1 MPLVPGKLPAG
12 TCYGTP
18 QQLLDI
24 FSQYLSVTGTD
35 QGVLYTTNTNSPPLV
50 TDVTEPTP
58 RLWVDRSASNSPVVY
73 SYGGSTSKNWV
84 MLGSQT
90 IAKTFLYTSF
100 NSPTLG
106 ASKHALICNLPARS
120 LINWVAYRVNSAFTG
135 SWTVLGLQLDLDP
148 VTLNTASSALVTGN
162 PGSGALGSGALPN
175 IPITSAA
182 STNAG
187 PTILQSS
194 GILGKWTPVVSSNIY
209 DASRLYV
216 YRPATPAT
224 YTGGSISFW
233 VNYTQLQA

>member
-35 QGVLYTTNTNSPPLV
+35 QGVLYTTNPNSPPLV
-50 TDVTEPTP
+50 TDVNEPTP
-58 RLWVDRSASNSPVVY
+58 RLWIDRSLGNSPIIY

-90 IAKTFLYTSF
+90 LTKTFLYPAF
-100 NSPTLG
+100 NSPVLG
-106 ASKHALICNLPARS
+106 ASKHALICQLPARS
-120 LINWVAYRVNSAFTG
+120 LINWVAYRVNSAFDAG
-135 SWTVLGLQLDLDP
+135 SSNLQVDLDP
-148 VTLNTASSALVTGN
+148 ATLNTASGSAVTGN
-162 PGSGALGSGALPN
+162 PGVGRLGSTFA
-175 IPITSAA
+175 ITSAA
-182 STNAG
+182 STNEG
-187 PTILQSS
+187 PTILYSTPIQ
-194 GILGKWTPVVSSNIY
+194 GKWAPLVSSNLY

-216 YRPATPAT
+216 FRPASPAT
-224 YTGGSISFW
+224 YTSGSISFW